1 MPHRSSPATVAKP
14 ASPGGVGVSGEA
26 AVATQGPGAGSADV
40 CGLRGIALFHDLPDA
55 VLAEVAG
62 VCRFRLHRARQAVIS
77 RDDLDR
83 DCYLIVSGRVRV
95 IALSPGGREVS
106 FRDAGA
112 GEAIGEIAA
121 LDGRPRSASV
131 IALQDSVLARLS
143 PEALTDLL
151 RRHWPICER
160 MLHRLAGSARQL
172 TERVYELSTLSV
184 QQRLCAELLREALAA
199 AGPWA
204 ESTGA
209 ADAPGGVA
217 HAVLSP
223 PPSHSELAARIS
235 SYREQVTRELTELAR
250 LGLVRRD
257 EGRLV
262 IDDLAQLAERVEG
275 PRGAH

>member
-1 MPHRSSPATVAKP
+1 MPHRSPSATLAPPAP
-14 ASPGGVGVSGEA
+14 PGSGAWVS
-26 AVATQGPGAGSADV
+26 
-40 CGLRGIALFHDLPDA
+40 GLRGIALFQDLPDA
-55 VLAEVAG
+55 VLAEVAAA
-62 VCRFRLHRARQAVIS
+62 CRFRLHRARQAVIS

-121 LDGRPRSASV
+121 LDGRPRSATV

-151 RRHWPICER
+151 RSHWPICER

-199 AGPWA
+199 G
-204 ESTGA
+204 T
-209 ADAPGGVA
+209 A

-235 SYREQVTRELTELAR
+235 SYREQVTRELAELAR

-262 IDDLAQLAERVEG
+262 IDDVAQLAERVEG
-275 PRGAH
+275 LRGAHGSAT

>member
-1 MPHRSSPATVAKP
+1 MPHRAPTATPAAPVPTGGFGASS
-14 ASPGGVGVSGEA
+14 A
-26 AVATQGPGAGSADV
+26 AGPADV

-131 IALQDSVLARLS
+131 VALQDSVLARLS
-143 PEALTDLL
+143 PESLTDLL

-160 MLHRLAGSARQL
+160 MLHHLAGSARQL
-172 TERVYELSTLSV
+172 TERVYELSTLNV
-184 QQRLCAELLREALAA
+184 QQRLCAELLREVLAGDPPSDGAVALCPA
-199 AGPWA
+199 
-204 ESTGA
+204 
-209 ADAPGGVA
+209 
-217 HAVLSP
+217 L
-223 PPSHSELAARIS
+223 SHSELAARIG
-235 SYREQVTRELTELAR
+235 SYREQVTRELADLAR

-257 EGRLV
+257 AGRLV
-262 IDDLAQLAERVEG
+262 IDDLALLAERVEG
-275 PRGAH
+275 GRTPRRAADADDRH